1 MRLFALLLG
10 AALIVSA
17 QEFEVASIRPAKQD
31 GNRDV
36 DTYGSRFEAHNLTLK
51 RLVGMAWDVDDSQVV
66 GGPNW
71 IDSESYDIKAAIP
84 AGYAPPARDQF
95 LRMLQN
101 LLAERFRLA
110 VHREL
115 RQTSGYALIVTRS
128 GSKMISGKPNGQ
140 DGDFHST
147 SSHLKAANVTME
159 AFARRLSRNRDIGR
173 TVVDKTGLTGRFDFD
188 LDWAP
193 AQLTPAQSDPPD
205 DRPGI
210 FTALQEQ
217 LGLKL
222 QSEKVSI
229 QAVVVDRAEKPSEN

>member
-1 MRLFALLLG
+1 MRLFALLLTT
-10 AALIVSA
+10 ALALPA
-17 QEFEVASIRPAKQD
+17 QEFEVATIRPAKQD

-36 DTYGSRFEAHNLTLK
+36 DAYGSRFEGHNLTLK
-51 RLVGMAWDVDDSQVV
+51 RLVGMAWDVDDSHVV

-71 IDSESYDIKAAIP
+71 IDSESYDINAAIP
-84 AGYAPPARDQF
+84 AGYAPPTRDQ
-95 LRMLQN
+95 LLHMLQS

-110 VHREL
+110 VHRESRL
-115 RQTSGYALIVTRS
+115 VSGYALIVTKS
-128 GSKMISGKPNGQ
+128 GSKMTSGKPNEQ

-147 SSHLKAANVTME
+147 ANHLKATNVTME

-173 TVVDKTGLTGRFDFD
+173 TVVDKTGLTGKFDFD

-193 AQLTPAQSDPPD
+193 AQLSPTQSDQLV

-210 FTALQEQ
+210 FSALQEQ

-222 QSEKVSI
+222 ESEKVSI
-229 QAVVVDRAEKPSEN
+229 LAVVVDRAEKPSGN